1 MARFNPPTGRLLQ
14 TLLGGPRKVELPLS
28 LYGKLPVYKD
38 FLRVNVTGTE
48 ATALRAWLD
57 RGFSR
62 FWEADDAC
70 RDVDLLPHGFLLYLP
85 GAEGVVLGRLRGS
98 HDAGGLRRFP
108 LSLFVTQPAGKGA
121 GRTLSLLHFLGQSL
135 SALLAADQALAGA
148 TGVEALYDRA
158 RELTLCGAVSDSEDV
173 LSNLRGELED
183 RSEADFASA
192 LYGPAADR
200 LWPSLRQLLA
210 RSGGNG
216 RLAVRVPTTG
226 DLPLVT
232 QALLWVSV
240 LIGREARK
248 APAVSVLMPLTD
260 PAAGLVLLQR
270 ELRPDDA
277 LLFNPD
283 GRDFEF
289 VEDLR
294 HQVPGAGAA
303 EPLSDR
309 PLACL
314 LPT

>member
-1 MARFNPPTGRLLQ
+1 M
-14 TLLGGPRKVELPLS
+14 ELPLS

-38 FLRVNVTGTE
+38 FLRVNVTGPE

-62 FWEADDAC
+62 FWEADDAS
-70 RDVDLLPHGFLLYLP
+70 RDVDLLPHGFLLHLP

-108 LSLFVTQPAGKGA
+108 LAVFVTQPAGKGA
-121 GRTLSLLHFLGQSL
+121 ARTLALLHFLGQSL
-135 SALLAADQALAGA
+135 SALLAADQALASA

-173 LSNLRGELED
+173 LAGLGEELRD
-183 RSEADFASA
+183 RSEADLASA

-200 LWPSLRQLLA
+200 LWPALRRLLA
-210 RSGGNG
+210 RGAGSG
-216 RLAVRVPTTG
+216 RLAVRLPTTG
-226 DLPLVT
+226 ELPLVT
-232 QALLWVSV
+232 QALLWASV
-240 LIGREARK
+240 LVGQEARK
-248 APAVSVLMPLTD
+248 APPVSVMLPLTD

-277 LLFNPD
+277 LAFNPD
-283 GRDFEF
+283 GRSFEF

-303 EPLSDR
+303 EPVSDR
-309 PLACL
+309 PLAAL
-314 LPT
+314 LPA